1 MISKPWFRL
10 LAIICV
16 AAFVMF
22 FRLGSVPLLDPD
34 EPVYAETARE
44 MLQYGDLI
52 SPRIYGDFWY
62 DKPPMYYWLV
72 AGAIRLFGDSEFSA
86 RFPSALLA
94 VGGVVTVYFAGARL
108 FSDRAGAIAAL
119 VLATSFEY
127 FYLGKA
133 AVTDITLTFFL
144 TVSLLGFFQGRYYLA
159 YASAALAVVTKGPIG
174 VVFPALILGLHYTL
188 TRNWGIWR
196 RLRLIS
202 GALVFAAIALPWY
215 GAMYAYHGLEFVNT
229 FLGFHNVT
237 RFLQPEHPEGKLWY
251 YYFPVLLVGFFP
263 WTAFLIQAG
272 RAAWRERQSAG
283 GEALSF
289 LLVWAGVVFGFFTLS
304 QTKLVSY
311 ILPMYPPLALLVGWY
326 IDRTLAARDRR
337 AVYLA
342 AFVLTLLAGALAAAL
357 GLAGAKLAPAL
368 MPGVV
373 AVCTALAATV
383 AMVWWSAV
391 RHGGRGT
398 VASLTIGMALFVA
411 ALMTALLPAAAPAF
425 SMKEFATA
433 FAARYDGQTPVYVA
447 KFYRPGFMY
456 YAGMPGIE
464 IKAAEQAADVI
475 AGAAGKAYF
484 ILSENAYRKLP
495 VSLQGDLQLLYRQ
508 EDKVLLLKDAK

>member
-1 MISKPWFRL
+1 MSSKPWFRL
-10 LAIICV
+10 LAIICI

-22 FRLGSVPLLDPD
+22 FRLGSLPLFDPD

-44 MLQYGDLI
+44 MLQYGDFI

-72 AGAIRLFGDSEFSA
+72 AASISLFGDSEFSA

-94 VGGVVTVYFAGARL
+94 LGGVVTVYFAGARL
-108 FSDRAGAIAAL
+108 FSNRAGAIAAL

-144 TVSLLGFFQGRYYLA
+144 TVSLLSFFEGRYYLA

-174 VVFPALILGLHYTL
+174 IVFPAMILGLYYIL

-196 RLRLIS
+196 RLRLVS
-202 GALVFAAIALPWY
+202 GALVFAVIALPWY
-215 GAMYAYHGLEFVNT
+215 GAMYAYHGLDFINT

-263 WTAFLIQAG
+263 WTAFLVQAG
-272 RAAWRERQSAG
+272 RAAWRERHSADG
-283 GEALSF
+283 AALSF
-289 LLVWAGVVFGFFTLS
+289 LLIWAGVVFGFFTMS

-326 IDRTLAARDRR
+326 IDRALTANHRR
-337 AVYLA
+337 AFHIA
-342 AFVLTLLAGALAAAL
+342 AALLTLLAGALAAAL
-357 GLAGAKLAPAL
+357 WLAGAKLAPAL
-368 MPGVV
+368 MPGVA
-373 AVCTALAATV
+373 AVCTALATMV
-383 AMVWWSAV
+383 TMVWWSAV
-391 RHGGRGT
+391 RNGGRGT
-398 VASLTIGMALFVA
+398 VVSLTVGMMLFVA
-411 ALMTALLPAAAPAF
+411 SLMTALLPAAAPAF
-425 SMKEFATA
+425 SMKDFAAA
-433 FAARYDGQTPVYVA
+433 FEARYDGQAPVYVA

-456 YAGMPGIE
+456 YTGRPGIE
-464 IKAAEQAADVI
+464 IKAPEQIANVI
-475 AGAAGKAYF
+475 AGTAGKAYF
-484 ILSENAYRKLP
+484 IMSENAYRKLP
-495 VSLQGDLQLLYRQ
+495 ASLQGGLQPLYRQ
-508 EDKVLLLKDAK
+508 EDKVLLLKDTE